1 MQCIWLLSDS
11 GFKMKIDICITIPV
25 CLVAKLFY
33 LPAWIIQPLF
43 INYVLSIPLDY
54 QYFGF

>member
-1 MQCIWLLSDS
+1 MYLVSDS
-11 GFKMKIDICITIPV
+11 GFKMKIDIYITILV

-43 INYVLSIPLDY
+43 INYVLNIPFDY
-54 QYFGF
+54 QYFVF